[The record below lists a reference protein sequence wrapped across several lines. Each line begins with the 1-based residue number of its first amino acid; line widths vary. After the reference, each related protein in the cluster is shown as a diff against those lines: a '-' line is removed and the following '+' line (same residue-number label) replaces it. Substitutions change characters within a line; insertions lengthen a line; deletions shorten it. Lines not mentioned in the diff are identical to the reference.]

1 MKYFPYIIITCLL
14 MAIGSLIYTYS
25 VHYNHKQDYTLDVYT
40 DTIYDYFIITTVVN
54 NGNNIG
60 VNSIIADDIYDF
72 NNNN

>member
-1 MKYFPYIIITCLL
+1 MKYFLYIIIICLL
-14 MAIGSLIYTYS
+14 IAIGLDKTKI
-25 VHYNHKQDYTLDVYT
+25 YNHKQDYTLDVYT

-72 NNNN
+72 NHNN

>member
-1 MKYFPYIIITCLL
+1 MKYFPYIFIICLL
-14 MAIGSLIYTYS
+14 ITIGLVIYKDI
-25 VHYNHKQDYTLDVYT
+25 HYNHKQDYTLDVYT